1 MKITQRKKEIFMP
14 KRNEKRSARNRNG
27 ARKILRARYDAKSHY
42 TLFDVCPVRVDGKRA
57 PAVRRGTLEGA
68 SWKEVDNMLNRAAQ
82 IFACREIEV
91 KRFGDARSGYAS
103 IEILKVKE
111 EHHHV

>member
-1 MKITQRKKEIFMP
+1 
-14 KRNEKRSARNRNG
+14 
-27 ARKILRARYDAKSHY
+27 
-42 TLFDVCPVRVDGKRA
+42 
-57 PAVRRGTLEGA
+57 LEGA
-68 SWKEVDNMLNRAAQ
+68 SWKEIDNMLNRAAQ
-82 IFACREIEV
+82 IFACREIEL